1 MPLFIRP
8 EKTLNQHV
16 MDAQPKRIFHYAA
29 FRYLFFARLF
39 TVLGNGIAPIALA
52 FAVLDIGGTPAQLG
66 IVVAA
71 RSLFNVIFL
80 MVGGVLADRY
90 PRGRVLFSSSMLAAL
105 SQALIAWL
113 ILMAA
118 QPSFRWRLSAHSTV
132 PRRALRYR
140 HRRRWCRKPCP
151 RRACV
156 PPTR

>member
-80 MVGGVLADRY
+80 M
-90 PRGRVLFSSSMLAAL
+90 LAACWP
-105 SQALIAWL
+105 IVTR
-113 ILMAA
+113 AA
-118 QPSFRWRLSAHSTV
+118 GCCSRPQCWRL
-132 PRRALRYR
+132 Y
-140 HRRRWCRKPCP
+140 RRR
-151 RRACV
+151 
-156 PPTR
+156 